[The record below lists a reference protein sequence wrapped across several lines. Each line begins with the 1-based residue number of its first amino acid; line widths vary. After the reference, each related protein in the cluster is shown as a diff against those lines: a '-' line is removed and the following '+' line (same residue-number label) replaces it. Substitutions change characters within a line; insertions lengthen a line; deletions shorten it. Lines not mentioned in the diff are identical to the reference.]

1 MRSTWLQ
8 AALVATIVAASM
20 AAGAP
25 PSRPMA
31 LTPDQYHAVCQL
43 ENQPE
48 HAAVLHVQASY
59 TSEYEATQAANLVA
73 NDIATAACQGGWLS
87 APFIILILAAPL

>member
-8 AALVATIVAASM
+8 VALVVTFVAASV
-20 AAGAP
+20 AVGAP
-25 PSRPMA
+25 PSRPLA
-31 LTPDQYHAVCQL
+31 LTSDQYQAICQV
-43 ENQPE
+43 EAQPE
-48 HAAVLHVQASY
+48 HAAVLDVQASY

-73 NDIATAACQGGWLS
+73 NDITTAACQGGWLS